1 MTALVTAPTAS
12 QWASAALHLERRPD
26 WRYIRIDGVRYA
38 VLASGNSGRTYQLRA
53 DAAGCSCCWYQKTG
67 TTCSHML
74 ALELDALEI
83 ELSDAAIDAV
93 LGPAPKARP
102 SYADLFPGCRDCGD
116 LVDGYHD
123 GRCRRCGEDAEWQ
136 ARRDAR
142 AS

>member
-1 MTALVTAPTAS
+1 MTTVSIAPSPS
-12 QWASAALHLERRPD
+12 QMASALCHLERRQD
-26 WRYIRIDGVRYA
+26 WRFVRIDGTRYA
-38 VLASGNSGRTYQLRA
+38 VLTSGSSGKTYQVRA

-74 ALELDALEI
+74 ALELDALEA
-83 ELSDAAIDAV
+83 ELFAASVDAA
-93 LGPAPKARP
+93 LGAPAPKRA
-102 SYADLFPGCRDCGD
+102 SYTDLFPACRDCGD

-123 GRCRRCGEDAEWQ
+123 GRCSRCGSDAEWQ